1 MTLRELRIREQHGIA
16 LERIPDILRKVA
28 AATEIPATKFCGETY
43 YSNHDPR
50 TWARVLSM
58 ACCVAAGIDFD
69 TTARAFYRDRT
80 TVHKAI
86 YRLAEKWE
94 RDEEFREIWKNL
106 TGKET
111 SPGKLIRHKRGPR
124 PTVGAA
130 AASLSPTP

>member
-69 TTARAFYRDRT
+69 TTARAFYRTRQA
-80 TVHKAI
+80 VIAAI
-86 YRLAEKWE
+86 HRLDAKWL
-94 RDEEFREIWKNL
+94 RDEEFRAMWLEV
-106 TGKET
+106 TGRET
-111 SPGKLIRHKRGPR
+111 SPGKLLYQKRAPR
-124 PTVGAA
+124 KRAA
-130 AASLSPTP
+130 A